1 MKGLKFKQSM
11 LDYCKIILSKMSF
24 DARLFKKEYRKSL
37 NYLAPA
43 EQYELRKWLRTERH
57 LGSVNTKTEI

>member
-1 MKGLKFKQSM
+1 M

-37 NYLAPA
+37 NHLAP
-43 EQYELRKWLRTERH
+43 EERYELRKWLRSERH
-57 LGSVNTKTEI
+57 MASVVTETEK

>member
-1 MKGLKFKQSM
+1 MRLKFKQSM
-11 LDYCKIILSKMSF
+11 LDYCKLILSKMSF

-43 EQYELRKWLRTERH
+43 EQYELRKWLRAERQ
-57 LGSVNTKTEI
+57 LTSVPAESKK

>member
-1 MKGLKFKQSM
+1 M

-37 NYLAPA
+37 NYLAPD
-43 EQYELRKWLRTERH
+43 EQYELRKWLRSVRHSPSVVTE
-57 LGSVNTKTEI
+57 TEK